1 VVDFYGHFV
10 WYELITTDT
19 EAAKIFYANVVGW
32 DIGEVSMPG
41 TAYTLFSFE
50 ETSVGG
56 LLNLPKDAR
65 NKGAKPHWIGYVGV
79 DDVDATNDR
88 IKQLGGYVHVSP
100 TNIPNVGRFSIVA
113 DPQMATLALLETL
126 QPSQDRHVDSDTLGH
141 VGWKELLAAD
151 LEKALAFYGELFGW
165 QKAQANTG
173 TLGTYQ
179 RFSAGGQTIGGMV
192 TKPRKVPVPCW
203 LYYFNVGDVDTAVKR
218 VKGGGG
224 QILTGPV
231 EVPDGSWIVHCTDPQ
246 GALFALV
253 GKRSYKATVSL
264 EPPASRDAFSWRK
277 HP

>member
-1 VVDFYGHFV
+1 MRKLSWARVQRRHDTLQARKAQCVVDFYGHFV
-10 WYELITTDT
+10 WYELITTDP

-79 DDVDATNDR
+79 DDVDATTDR

-151 LEKALAFYGELFGW
+151 LEKALAFYGELFDCDW
-165 QKAQANTG
+165 ARRMLFPLA
-173 TLGTYQ
+173 
-179 RFSAGGQTIGGMV
+179 SAGRGNAARGSTTAEITTVKALAQQGGHLLSGSRY
-192 TKPRKVPVPCW
+192 PRVLHP
-203 LYYFNVGDVDTAVKR
+203 
-218 VKGGGG
+218 
-224 QILTGPV
+224 
-231 EVPDGSWIVHCTDPQ
+231 
-246 GALFALV
+246 LFHEL
-253 GKRSYKATVSL
+253 
-264 EPPASRDAFSWRK
+264 
-277 HP
+277 